1 MVPSIW
7 SAVEALVCRTAE
19 PEAAS
24 WLGDARRL
32 AERSAEAF
40 HRAWSA
46 AGRRLGRAPLAFAS
60 SEIQALGAD
69 GASLARQSWAMDEAG
84 RGVLLGAV
92 SSGLAPADH
101 PRLVEE
107 LYRTGEVRERQA
119 LLKALPFLPD
129 PSRFVSVAVEA
140 VRSSALAVLEA
151 IACDNPY
158 PAAFFPEPAFNQMVL
173 KALFNEIP
181 LRRVVGLGER
191 RGEELA
197 RMVRAYASERRA
209 AGRPVPP
216 DAALAT
222 GEPHA

>member
-1 MVPSIW
+1 MTPSIW
-7 SAVEALVCRTAE
+7 SAVEALLCRGAE
-19 PEAAS
+19 PQAAS
-24 WLGDARRL
+24 WLGDARRE

-40 HRAWSA
+40 HRAWSG
-46 AGRRLGRAPLAFAS
+46 AGRRLGRVPFAFAF
-60 SEIQALGAD
+60 SEVEALGAD
-69 GASLARQSWAMDEAG
+69 GESMARQVWAMDEAG

-92 SSGLAPADH
+92 LSGLAPADH
-101 PRLVEE
+101 APLVAD

-119 LLKALPFLPD
+119 LLKALSFLPD
-129 PSRFVSVAVEA
+129 PARFVPVAVEA

-197 RMVRAYASERRA
+197 RMVQAYASERRA

-222 GEPHA
+222 GEHA